1 MTISVVACGQSA
13 KDWYNTPCDKS
24 IGVNDCLKHG
34 RDTDYLVCVNAPFK
48 FEPNK
53 SNGRTDR
60 KKIILSSNARFMTS
74 LCMEW
79 LKYKKSLDCI
89 NINPFTKWL
98 KKGTVYHSKTSP
110 FVAMSIAFNMGAKDI
125 ILWGVDFIDH
135 PDFPQGKRNT
145 QFEIE
150 QYVKFADMAGQQG
163 CKVWIGNEG
172 TSLNKYFPVYDI
184 DQIIRSESIAKWGE
198 SFRELTKQHNCNG

>member
-13 KDWYNTPCDKS
+13 KEWYNTHCDKS
-24 IGVNDCLKHG
+24 IGVNDCLKFG
-34 RDTDYLVCVNAPFK
+34 KDPDYLVCVNAPFK

-53 SNGRTDR
+53 SNGRVNR
-60 KKIILSSNARFMTS
+60 KEIIIRSNAFFMTS
-74 LCMEW
+74 LCTEW
-79 LKYKKSLDCI
+79 RRAHKAVNDCI
-89 NINPFTKWL
+89 SLSQFTKWA

-135 PDFPQGKRNT
+135 PDYPQEKRRT

-150 QYVKFADMAGQQG
+150 QYVKFADMIGQQG
-163 CKVWIGNEG
+163 TKVWIGSKE
-172 TSLNKYFPVYDI
+172 TSLNKYFEVY
-184 DQIIRSESIAKWGE
+184 ESNAVEKVGMQGYE
-198 SFRELTKQHNCNG
+198 QN